1 MQLVNHRTI
10 NSTQKLK
17 QLFATLL
24 KLIALVAQ
32 FSVYSKYLLPEIT
45 LKFDKRGQNSKHR
58 LLYRPFIVNLSC
70 RYIVLTSNTFYSQHT
85 SNICLMSRYIINVPL
100 NEPHLKAAYKT
111 GMFYILHGQTVVRT
125 PLLQELY
132 NINTKFIIYH
142 CIQRDP
148 YFSFCIIIEQ

>member
-1 MQLVNHRTI
+1 MQLVNHHTI

-24 KLIALVAQ
+24 KLIALVTQ

-85 SNICLMSRYIINVPL
+85 SNICLMSRYIISVPL
-100 NEPHLKAAYKT
+100 NEPFEGSIQNWNVLYITRSNRCTNPSSPGAVQYK
-111 GMFYILHGQTVVRT
+111 Y
-125 PLLQELY
+125 
-132 NINTKFIIYH
+132 
-142 CIQRDP
+142 
-148 YFSFCIIIEQ
+148 